1 MNGEPAMPIAVA
13 TAAAWVA
20 RHEGMTDGE
29 VGELLTALVDGSCTP
44 EQAVEL
50 LCAWSARGE
59 TGAELTAV
67 VRFLLARALP
77 LPPLPP
83 GMDLCGTGGSGL
95 TRFNVST
102 TAAFVLGAAGV
113 PVAKH
118 GNKGSGRANGSFD
131 LLDALRVPYAL
142 PPARLAELQRRSGV
156 CFLFA
161 RTMHPVVG
169 ALAPARKLA
178 RARAA
183 RTVFNL
189 AGPLANPSRPLMQII
204 GVTNAQSAHV
214 VAEALVRLDAG
225 RTGARAVVV
234 CGHPGLDEVSITG
247 PTNLWNVQGGHI
259 HHAII
264 ERVHQPGLT
273 HELLP
278 GGDAHENAR
287 LFERLLQGEE
297 QGALLD
303 LVCTN
308 AGVALDC
315 WHGRP
320 ILSDG
325 GGFAQARALI
335 ADGAAWA
342 AFARHREL
350 ATEFHAAQTGA

>member
-1 MNGEPAMPIAVA
+1 MA
-13 TAAAWVA
+13 TAATAAHWV
-20 RHEGMTDGE
+20 RRPEGMDDSE
-29 VGELLTALVDGSCTP
+29 VAELLSTLVAGSIGP
-44 EQAVEL
+44 EQAADL
-50 LCAWSARGE
+50 LCAWSERGE
-59 TGAELTAV
+59 TGAELAAV
-67 VRFLLARALP
+67 VRFLLAHALT
-77 LPPLPP
+77 P
-83 GMDLCGTGGSGL
+83 GDLAPSIDLCGTGGSGL
-95 TRFNVST
+95 ARYNVST
-102 TAAFVLGAAGV
+102 TAAFVLCAAGV

-118 GNKGSGRANGSFD
+118 GNKGSGRPNGSFD
-131 LLDALRVPYAL
+131 LLEALRVPYLL
-142 PPARLAELQRRSGV
+142 PLPRLAELHRRSGI

-169 ALAPARKLA
+169 ALAAARKLA
-178 RARAA
+178 RARVA

-189 AGPLANPSRPLMQII
+189 AGPLANPCRPLKQII
-204 GVTNAQSAHV
+204 GVTDARTAHV
-214 VAEALVRLDAG
+214 VGEALVRLEAG
-225 RTGARAVVV
+225 RAEARAVVV
-234 CGHPGLDEVSITG
+234 CGHPGIDEVSITG
-247 PTNLWNVQGGHI
+247 PTNLWNIQAGRL

-273 HELLP
+273 HDRLP

-287 LFERLLQGEE
+287 HFERLLQGEE

-325 GGFAQARALI
+325 PGFAQARALI
-335 ADGAAWA
+335 ADGSAWA

-350 ATEFHAAQTGA
+350 ATEFAAGEAGA